1 MTATCYGA
9 RMNLRKVLAFTFG
22 KTEVT
27 NPVMEQMLEYMKTLI
42 EINKQIR
49 EGKELDA
56 KTIMQL
62 EIIENTVTTKKGGEI
77 QQEIKHD
84 NLEKQGQRQLL
95 NLRRAVWSP
104 APEAAEWPR
113 LDFEVS
119 PTSSVAPSFKLL
131 LVLLVLLL
139 SLLCTALPCTTPFCA
154 GKVEDLKSE
163 EEKMATVQK
172 EDLQLLLEMYLEDKN
187 NKQIEEKLK
196 QLIEDPE
203 SDIEKSIDEMAKANT
218 ELKIEIKKAER
229 ELEQPSSYLVK
240 RNIPT
245 EEMKFTSVESP
256 EDDDQYLNISCSFQV
271 TTQLEYELKRGQAL
285 ITFEDE
291 YVAQNVIKRGKHC
304 VTFDKEEMKLMA
316 KPVPLK
322 TGLIFQ
328 VIDKLALSFSKSQ
341 NGGGEVEHVEYN
353 INTQT
358 AVITFL
364 QNGVADNIL
373 KHKKYPLHT
382 NTSCYQV
389 VVSPH
394 MEKHIKK
401 LQVFSGISKRTVLL
415 TGFKN
420 IQDDEES
427 IEEDIFIHFQK
438 GSNGGG
444 DIDVV
449 KCALK
454 KPQIAY
460 FEADL
465 DEGFLTWAP

>member
-1 MTATCYGA
+1 
-9 RMNLRKVLAFTFG
+9 
-22 KTEVT
+22 
-27 NPVMEQMLEYMKTLI
+27 
-42 EINKQIR
+42 
-49 EGKELDA
+49 
-56 KTIMQL
+56 
-62 EIIENTVTTKKGGEI
+62 
-77 QQEIKHD
+77 
-84 NLEKQGQRQLL
+84 
-95 NLRRAVWSP
+95 
-104 APEAAEWPR
+104 
-113 LDFEVS
+113 
-119 PTSSVAPSFKLL
+119 
-131 LVLLVLLL
+131 
-139 SLLCTALPCTTPFCA
+139 
-154 GKVEDLKSE
+154 VEDLKSG

-229 ELEQPSSYLVK
+229 ELEQPLSYLVK

-245 EEMKFTSVESP
+245 EKMKFISVESP
-256 EDDDQYLNISCSFQV
+256 EDDNQYLNISCSFQV

-291 YVAQNVIKRGKHC
+291 YVAQNVIKRGKHR

-328 VIDKLALSFSKSQ
+328 VHSKISKKKINVAGIPNELPEDQMRDKLALSFSKSQ

-353 INTQT
+353 INTET
-358 AVITFL
+358 VVITFL

-401 LQVFSGISKRTVLL
+401 LQVFSGISKRTVPL

-427 IEEDIFIHFQK
+427 IEEDIFNHFQK

-444 DIDVV
+444 DVDVV